1 MVSRGSDR
9 EAKSEIASTRTFEKK
24 KAFIF
29 IFYFISTFLPMP
41 ADVHMLNALP
51 PDIPRPFPA
60 STSVSSAAPTRHSS
74 LAALMNPEPVPVI
87 DVSDDEESEAE
98 AEMAAAVD
106 DCDDD
111 VEDEDEGSEEEEEE
125 EEEEDSGKES
135 ILIAETHGPSATS
148 EPTAAVAAI
157 LHPASFLPPASAAVA
172 AVPGGPALIPA
183 VSASAPPLK
192 PASTAKPRSKK
203 PRSPSPSPPPLQPPL
218 PLTTIRLQI
227 RLGGPDN
234 YQVDVSKMAKDT
246 GQRAP
251 TPPPRVKHPISESEQ
266 EPETDGGKKKKR
278 RVCIAF
284 FYLE

>member
-9 EAKSEIASTRTFEKK
+9 EAKSEIRERCELEK
-24 KAFIF
+24 KAF
-29 IFYFISTFLPMP
+29 YFMP
-41 ADVHMLNALP
+41 ADVHMLNSLT
-51 PDIPRPFPA
+51 PDLPRPFPA

-98 AEMAAAVD
+98 AGMAAAAD
-106 DCDDD
+106 DDD

-125 EEEEDSGKES
+125 EEEEEDSEKES
-135 ILIAETHGPSATS
+135 ILIAETHGPSTTS
-148 EPTAAVAAI
+148 EPKAEAEI
-157 LHPASFLPPASAAVA
+157 LVHPASFLPPASAAVA
-172 AVPGGPALIPA
+172 AVPGDPALSPA

-227 RLGGPDN
+227 KLGGPEN

-251 TPPPRVKHPISESEQ
+251 TPPPRVKHPLSESEQ

-284 FYLE
+284 FYLG

>member
-1 MVSRGSDR
+1 
-9 EAKSEIASTRTFEKK
+9 
-24 KAFIF
+24 
-29 IFYFISTFLPMP
+29 MP
-41 ADVHMLNALP
+41 ADVHMLNPLP
-51 PDIPRPFPA
+51 PDLPRPFPVSA
-60 STSVSSAAPTRHSS
+60 SISSAAPTRHSS
-74 LAALMNPEPVPVI
+74 LAALMNPEPAPVI
-87 DVSDDEESEAE
+87 DVSNDEESEAE
-98 AEMAAAVD
+98 AEMAAAAD
-106 DCDDD
+106 DDDDD

-148 EPTAAVAAI
+148 EPAAEAEI
-157 LHPASFLPPASAAVA
+157 LVHPASFLPPASAA
-172 AVPGGPALIPA
+172 AVLGGPAPTPA

-227 RLGGPDN
+227 KLGGPEN
-234 YQVDVSKMAKDT
+234 YQIDVSEMAKDT

-251 TPPPRVKHPISESEQ
+251 TPPPRIKHPISDSEQ

-278 RVCIAF
+278 RVCIVF
-284 FYLE
+284 FYLG